1 MLFVRFVFKKINIL
15 NSSLK
20 FYLSLQGL
28 KGDICHSHSS
38 TLAEHS
44 HATYHYL
51 SNLGDKQFLPSK
63 QPSSPGV
70 SPRLRYMLS
79 YFHHLIMIEVQAYHS
94 IIALW
99 MLRLLLDAQ
108 AIALLI
114 KLCHTISLRITY
126 TIAKYSSFVIDNI
139 SSVYQR

>member
-1 MLFVRFVFKKINIL
+1 MFKKINIL
-15 NSSLK
+15 NSFLM
-20 FYLSLQGL
+20 FDLSLQGL

-51 SNLGDKQFLPSK
+51 SILGDKQYLPSK

-79 YFHHLIMIEVQAYHS
+79 HFHHLVRIEIQAYHS
-94 IIALW
+94 IVALW
-99 MLRLLLDAQ
+99 MLRLLFDTQ

-114 KLCHTISLRITY
+114 KLCHAITFRITY

-139 SSVYQR
+139 SSVYRR